1 MNLFGTLRIRLCD
14 KEFLTFTFIG
24 INVSA
29 VKQPITICR
38 DFSSAD
44 TRKGFQRTL
53 LKFNIHS
60 ENCIELAELS

>member
-1 MNLFGTLRIRLCD
+1 MNLFGTLRIGLCS
-14 KEFLTFTFIG
+14 KEFFTFTFIG
-24 INVSA
+24 INVLA

-44 TRKGFQRTL
+44 TRKGFHRTL
-53 LKFNIHS
+53 SKYNIHS